1 MAAPDLP
8 SPRLTDYLYILG
20 TVAFTVY
27 GQVVTKWQVREAGQ
41 LPTALS
47 DKLLFVG
54 YLMVNPWVMSSLV
67 AAVFAFA
74 CWVMA
79 MTKFSLSTAYPFT
92 SLSFVLVMFLS
103 ALFFREP
110 ITVAKVLGLVLI
122 IAGLIVGNRV

>member
-1 MAAPDLP
+1 MSTPEL
-8 SPRLTDYLYILG
+8 SSTRLTDYVYILG

-27 GQVVTKWQVREAGQ
+27 GQVVTKWQVRDAGP
-41 LPTALS
+41 LPAALS

-54 YLMVNPWVMSSLV
+54 YLMLNPWVMSSLL
-67 AAVFAFA
+67 AAVLAFA

-103 ALFFREP
+103 AFFFREP
-110 ITVAKVLGLVLI
+110 ITAAKVLALVLI
-122 IAGLIVGNRV
+122 IAGLIVGSRV